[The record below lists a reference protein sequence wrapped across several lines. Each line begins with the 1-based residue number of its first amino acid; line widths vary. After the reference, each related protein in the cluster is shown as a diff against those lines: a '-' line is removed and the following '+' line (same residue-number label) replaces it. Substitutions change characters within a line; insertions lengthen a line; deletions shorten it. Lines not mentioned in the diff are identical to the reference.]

1 MFYFKS
7 IRTNLKFL
15 SNSHEHRF
23 NMSASIAAL
32 ISCTILFLVIVGKY
46 NRIRETALF
55 ENLSENADQQKRGEV
70 KHCSVRAP
78 LGKYVAIKQ

>member
-15 SNSHEHRF
+15 SNSL

-32 ISCTILFLVIVGKY
+32 ISCMILLLAIVGNY
-46 NRIRETALF
+46 NWIRETALF
-55 ENLSENADQQKRGEV
+55 ENLSENADQQRRGEV